1 VLGFRLKFFARWP
14 GNWNALSLDLAV
26 HLGWGPTDIDE
37 VEGDQLIRWV
47 GRLNEINAAKKR
59 KR

>member
-1 VLGFRLKFFARWP
+1 
-14 GNWNALSLDLAV
+14 V